1 MPAVHFTNLLIVV
14 AIGLFAPLAL
24 GFFPHFRLPAIV
36 LEIVLGI
43 IIGPSG
49 LGWVTPD
56 LPVSI
61 LALVG
66 LAFLLFLSG
75 LEIDLQ
81 RLRGQILKLTALG
94 FVVSFVIAIVV
105 GLGLHAGG
113 FVKSP
118 LFVAIVLVATSLGV
132 IVPVLKDSGN
142 ISTSFGQ
149 LVIAAASIA
158 DFGAIILLSLFFSG
172 NGSSSTAGTLILLG
186 LFGAVVVLVGLAIA
200 GFERSMKLSGV
211 LTRLQ
216 DTTAQIR
223 VRAAFVLLIGF
234 TALAEQVG
242 LETILG
248 AFAAGALVSLIDRDE
263 AMTHPQFRLKLEAA
277 GFGIFI
283 PIFFVASGL
292 RFDLNALFAS
302 ASTVARVPLFLLAI
316 YLARALPALVYV
328 RLLGRSRS
336 VIAGVLQATSLPF
349 IVAATQI
356 GLQLGVVTRASAAGL
371 VAAGLLSVVISPAL
385 GLMLLRREQPE
396 AAASQGPPSTV
407 TPVVSAEHRALCRA
421 DSVASAAG
429 STAFATGWPARRWP
443 CREAST

>member
-1 MPAVHFTNLLIVV
+1 MAGAYYSRMPAVHFTNLLVVV
-14 AIGLFAPLAL
+14 AVGLLAPLAL
-24 GFFPHFRLPAIV
+24 GFFPRLRLPAIV

-43 IIGPSG
+43 VIGPSG
-49 LGWVTPD
+49 LGWVKPD

-75 LEIDLQ
+75 LEIDVE
-81 RLRGQILKLTALG
+81 RLRGRIVKLTALG
-94 FVVSFVIAIVV
+94 FGVSFAIAIVL
-105 GLGLHAGG
+105 GLGLKAGG
-113 FVKSP
+113 FVRSP

-132 IVPVLKDSGN
+132 IVPVLKDSRN
-142 ISTSFGQ
+142 ISSSFGQ

-172 NGSSSTAGTLILLG
+172 KGSTSTAATLILLG
-186 LFGAVVVLVGLAIA
+186 VFGLVVVLVGVAIA
-200 GFERSMKLSGV
+200 GVERSRSLSRV
-211 LTRLQ
+211 LSRLQ

-234 TALAEQVG
+234 TALADQVG

-248 AFAAGALVSLIDRDE
+248 AFAAGALLSLIDRDE
-263 AMTHPQFRLKLEAA
+263 GMTHPQFRLKLEAV
-277 GFGIFI
+277 GFGVFI
-283 PIFFVASGL
+283 PIFFVTSGL

-316 YLARALPALVYV
+316 YLARGLPAFVYA
-328 RLLGRSRS
+328 RLLGRRRS
-336 VIAGVLQATSLPF
+336 VIAGILQATSLPF

-356 GLQLGVVTRASAAGL
+356 GLQLGVVSRASAAGL

-385 GLMLLRREQPE
+385 GLALLRRQQPE
-396 AAASQGPPSTV
+396 TQARHDVPTPVMPVITAEDRAQCRVESAAS
-407 TPVVSAEHRALCRA
+407 
-421 DSVASAAG
+421 
-429 STAFATGWPARRWP
+429 PA
-443 CREAST
+443 